1 MKKILFGFKT
11 SVCCLMAIYLFFFNV
26 NTVVRAAEVDEAQ
39 QLAGAT
45 VALVEISGYEIAEG
59 VIEAGRDVKVNVN
72 LHNASTAINA
82 NNVIVTISSSSGM
95 VYPSYGN
102 DNQVYVGTIGPNKT
116 STATIP
122 VTISPD
128 FNGNAIDLTCSIA
141 FESRGTRLSNVATM
155 VLPTSNGSALAIKS
169 IDVSPKA
176 IVYGKSLLSVNYI
189 NNSADS
195 INDAK
200 LIITGNVD
208 ADSKEI
214 DLGAIS
220 AGKSYLKDFYI
231 TFVQTGAQGI
241 DISLTYSDANGEVI
255 TTALGSYSIN
265 VEEEGASTVESTED
279 NSTILWAGRGA
290 SLVAFIAAIC
300 IIIVYIR
307 KR

>member
-1 MKKILFGFKT
+1 MKNLLFVLKT
-11 SVCCLMAIYLFFFNV
+11 SVGCLLAIYLFFFNIS
-26 NTVVRAAEVDEAQ
+26 TVAKAVEADESQ
-39 QLAGAT
+39 QMSGST
-45 VALVEISGYEIAEG
+45 VALVEISSYEISEG
-59 VIEAGRDVKVNVN
+59 IIEAGRDVKINVN
-72 LHNASTAINA
+72 LHNASTTTNA
-82 NNVIVTISSSSGM
+82 HNVIVTVSSSSGM
-95 VYPSYGN
+95 VYPTYGH

-155 VLPTSNGSALAIKS
+155 VLPTSNGSALAVKS

-176 IVYGKSLLSVNYI
+176 IVYGKSLLSVNYV

-208 ADSKEI
+208 SDSNEI

-231 TFVQTGAQGI
+231 TFVETGSQEI
-241 DISLTYSDANGEVI
+241 EISLTYSNSNGEVVA
-255 TTALGSYSIN
+255 TDLGTYNVN
-265 VEEEGASTVESTED
+265 VEAEGAAAAD
-279 NSTILWAGRGA
+279 NTSDNTNILWIGRGV
-290 SLVAFIAAIC
+290 SLVAMIAALC
-300 IIIVYIR
+300 AIIVYIR